1 MPFGQKNNLNNKI
14 NKPHVPGARVYLRK
28 SMRSVL
34 ISSLLVF
41 GLSSCAQNSQ
51 EVLLGS
57 KLAQYNKA
65 KTDGYAPEHNQ
76 LFASDGPLDKRKSR
90 HFKGSGRFTKPLIK
104 VAEGKTFDG
113 QNGVTLNLVKVS
125 VAQAA
130 KVILGDTMKINY
142 TVDQRVKGT
151 VTIQTTNAVS
161 RDTLL
166 STFETILLSKGISII
181 EDADYY
187 KIVPSGQ
194 LGNQARRLR
203 RMYRKGKSKSV
214 GVMTAITPLQ
224 FVSAQEMARILKP
237 LAPQGAI
244 LHIDKARNLLVLSG
258 TKSELDTL
266 QDSIDVFDVNHMKG
280 MSFALVPV
288 KNSDPDEIVRELETV
303 FSNDEAG
310 PAKGVL
316 RFIANKR
323 LNAVL
328 VISPQPA
335 YLRTA
340 DTWIKR
346 LDRAGH
352 NTSEQ
357 LYVYK
362 IQNRPAAELTSILNQ
377 VFLGKAP
384 DSNTTASNSG
394 SVAPRFTS
402 STRTTGNGEQ
412 QEQPQRVQPAVRSN
426 TGSSQKKVKNL
437 RIVTDEANNSLLI
450 MAAPRDYKRILRVL
464 ERIDVMPNQVLLEAT
479 IAEVTL
485 NDELKYGLR
494 WFFEKGKSN
503 FSLTDAAS
511 GLANVAFPGFS
522 YFFSTPKVQV
532 ALNALASITDVKI
545 VSSPSVMV
553 LDNKKAVLQVGDQVP
568 IATQSAVSVVDD
580 KAPIV
585 NSVSFKD
592 TGVILSVKPRVNDS
606 GRVLLEIEQ
615 EVSDVTQT
623 TTSGIDSPT
632 IQQRKIK
639 TTVVVT
645 DGNSLT
651 LGGLIQ
657 NSNNKNKSQVPLAG
671 DIPIIGNLFKQKTDT
686 KKRTE
691 LLIIITP
698 RVVRDNREAHSVTD
712 EFRRKLNN
720 SIRNGR
726 PNAEENIRRVFE

>member
-1 MPFGQKNNLNNKI
+1 M
-14 NKPHVPGARVYLRK
+14 YLRK
-28 SMRSVL
+28 SLRLAL
-34 ISSLLVF
+34 ISSLMLF
-41 GLSSCAQNSQ
+41 GLSSCATQNSN
-51 EVLLGS
+51 EILLGS
-57 KLAQYNKA
+57 NLSKYNKG
-65 KTDGYAPEHNQ
+65 KKGGYAPEQNQ
-76 LFASDGPLDKRKSR
+76 LFESDGPLDKRKAR
-90 HFKGSGRFTKPLIK
+90 HFKGTGRFTRPLIK
-104 VAEGKTFDG
+104 VAEGKTYQG
-113 QNGVTLNLVKVS
+113 ENGVTLNLVKVS

-130 KVILGDTMKINY
+130 KVILGDTLKVNY
-142 TVDQRVKGT
+142 TVDQSVKGT

-166 STFETILLSKGISII
+166 NTFETILLSKGVSIV
-181 EDADYY
+181 EDTGYY
-187 KIVPSGQ
+187 KVIPSSQ

-203 RMYRKGKSKSV
+203 RMYRRNKRKSV

-224 FVSAQEMARILKP
+224 FVSAPEMARILKP

-244 LHIDKARNLLVLSG
+244 LHIDKTRNLLILSG

-288 KNSDPDEIVRELETV
+288 KNSDPDEIVQELETV
-303 FSNDEAG
+303 FSNNEAG
-310 PAKGVL
+310 PAKGLL
-316 RFIANKR
+316 RFVSNKR

-346 LDRAGH
+346 LDQAGH

-377 VFLGKAP
+377 IFLGKSP
-384 DSNTTASNSG
+384 DSNATTSNSG
-394 SVAPRFTS
+394 SVAPRLTS
-402 STRTTGNGEQ
+402 STLSTQNNNQE
-412 QEQPQRVQPAVRSN
+412 EQPQRTLPALQNN
-426 TGSSQKKVKNL
+426 TGSFQKKVANL
-437 RIVTDEANNSLLI
+437 RIVTDEANNSLLV
-450 MAAPRDYKRILRVL
+450 MASPRDYKRILRVL

-485 NDELKYGLR
+485 NDELKFGLR
-494 WFFEKGKSN
+494 WFFEKGKSG

-511 GLANVAFPGFS
+511 GLANAAFPGFS

-580 KAPIV
+580 KSPIV

-639 TTVVVT
+639 TTVVVN

-671 DIPIIGNLFKQKTDT
+671 DIPILGNLFKQKTDT

-712 EFRRKLNN
+712 EFRRKLNT